1 MSGRNTSKNIEVA
14 NGRSWRGSRGSTAV
28 LVVDPSRPGTAEGG
42 ASAGVD
48 NGREC
53 SAAAS
58 VVSWLAEQKVKAAFI
73 EIA

>member
-1 MSGRNTSKNIEVA
+1 MGALGEGREV
-14 NGRSWRGSRGSTAV
+14 RRPV

-48 NGREC
+48 NGREFI
-53 SAAAS
+53 AAS

>member
-1 MSGRNTSKNIEVA
+1 VA

-48 NGREC
+48 NGREFI
-53 SAAAS
+53 AAS